1 MDVLN
6 LIVIIRDMM
15 LITLYCMGYTCYK
28 LVLFNPYIISNY
40 CNHSIRML
48 LEPIPYIISNYCN
61 HSIRMLLEPIPLL

>member
-28 LVLFNPYIISNY
+28 LVLFNPYIISND
-40 CNHSIRML
+40 
-48 LEPIPYIISNYCN
+48 CN